1 MDNDVLSVQQSL
13 GIVGKSPLLQRAI
26 SVAIQAAPYDAN
38 VLVIGE
44 NGVGKESF
52 YKILH
57 NYSGRRHKKCIPV
70 NCGALPEGTINSE
83 LFGHVKGAFTGAI
96 ADRKGFFE
104 EADGGTIFLDEVG
117 ELPLDTQARLLR
129 ILESGEYQRM
139 GSSEIHKTDVRVVAA
154 TNKNLQ
160 DAIQAGTFRQDL
172 YYRLAAVTIR
182 VPALRERP
190 EDIHLLFRKFASD
203 VANQYHIPPISVD
216 EGAKQV
222 LLAYRWPGNVRQLL
236 HLVEEISIVE
246 ESRTINAETLK
257 TYLPDFESRITS
269 SSSGRKDTYENGFG
283 PGEKAMLYK
292 VIFEMKQQLEE
303 LYARTGGVQT
313 NQASHM
319 HSAPHQLT
327 QGGPIITPSPATHPS
342 QVVQMPD
349 TEEFEEQEAI
359 EVPYSTEPSNA
370 GVQPPISG
378 LQTPTSG
385 LQQPASGIQ
394 QPFTG
399 VQQPASGIQQPAS
412 GAQGHGASSVKTLE
426 QMEKEAIEQALLRNG
441 GNKRKAADE
450 LGISERTIHR
460 KIIDY
465 GLA

>member
-129 ILESGEYQRM
+129 VLESGEYQRM

-216 EGAKQV
+216 DGAKQV

-269 SSSGRKDTYENGFG
+269 SNNGRKDNYENGFG

-319 HSAPHQLT
+319 HSSPHQLT
-327 QGGPIITPSPATHPS
+327 QGGPIITPSPAANHS
-342 QVVQMPD
+342 QVVQESDD
-349 TEEFEEQEAI
+349 TEDFEEQEAI

-370 GVQPPISG
+370 GVQQPV
-378 LQTPTSG
+378 TG
-385 LQQPASGIQ
+385 LQQPTSA
-394 QPFTG
+394 
-399 VQQPASGIQQPAS
+399 IQQPAA
-412 GAQGHGASSVKTLE
+412 GLQGHGASPVKTLE
-426 QMEKEAIEQALLRNG
+426 QMEKDAIEQALQRNG